1 MVTKNA
7 MVKIGRSYTSSLT
20 ATSTQGSELIMWR
33 FSVKVGDLVKE
44 FGDAGRTG
52 IIVAEIPHKKSF
64 HSRLFKV
71 LWNERSQALPT
82 LVGPKWESRM
92 ELVSE
97 SR

>member
-1 MVTKNA
+1 M
-7 MVKIGRSYTSSLT
+7 
-20 ATSTQGSELIMWR
+20 
-33 FSVKVGDLVKE
+33 KVGDLVKE